1 MIVIGW
7 VTGEGYMIR
16 QTAIVLAVIVSAATP
31 SFSQL
36 PLPIPLP
43 LPSGTPED
51 RAACESDV
59 RRYCQ
64 SAIPDNLRV
73 LGCLQTNRQRISPA
87 CRGVLTKYGQ

>member
-1 MIVIGW
+1 MF
-7 VTGEGYMIR
+7 R
-16 QTAIVLAVIVSAATP
+16 RTAIVLTVVVSGATP

-36 PLPIPLP
+36 PLPFPIPLP
-43 LPSGTPED
+43 LPMAEGTPED

-73 LGCLQTNRQRISPA
+73 LGCLQQNRQRISLS

>member
-1 MIVIGW
+1 MA
-7 VTGEGYMIR
+7 
-16 QTAIVLAVIVSAATP
+16 Q
-31 SFSQL
+31 
-36 PLPIPLP
+36 
-43 LPSGTPED
+43 GTPED

-73 LGCLQTNRQRISPA
+73 LDCLQQNRQRISPS

>member
-1 MIVIGW
+1 
-7 VTGEGYMIR
+7 MIR
-16 QTAIVLAVIVSAATP
+16 KTVLVLAVVFSAATP

-36 PLPIPLP
+36 PIPLPIPLP
-43 LPSGTPED
+43 LPSAEGTPED
-51 RAACESDV
+51 RAACEGDV

-73 LGCLQTNRQRISPA
+73 LGCLQQNRQRISPS

>member
-1 MIVIGW
+1 
-7 VTGEGYMIR
+7 MIR
-16 QTAIVLAVIVSAATP
+16 KIAIVLAVVVSAVTP
-31 SFSQL
+31 SFSQLPL

-43 LPSGTPED
+43 LPSPEGTPED
-51 RAACESDV
+51 RAACEGDV

-73 LGCLQTNRQRISPA
+73 LGCLQQNRQRISGA

>member
-1 MIVIGW
+1 MGNR
-7 VTGEGYMIR
+7 EGRMFRKI
-16 QTAIVLAVIVSAATP
+16 AIVLGVIVVTATP

-36 PLPIPLP
+36 PLPFPLPIPLP
-43 LPSGTPED
+43 VGDGTPED

-64 SAIPDNLRV
+64 GAIPDNLRV
-73 LGCLQTNRQRISPA
+73 LGCLQQNRQRISTS